1 MTGPVFV
8 GTPPFSKGLVIDAPG
23 LPLRMGH
30 PLGKFLSLSLSL
42 HPVNQPVLVLFSG
55 SNYPLLY
62 LIIKF

>member
-8 GTPPFSKGLVIDAPG
+8 GTPPFLLGLVIDAPG

-42 HPVNQPVLVLFSG
+42 HPVNKPVLVLFKRLQLPAWCF
-55 SNYPLLY
+55 Y
-62 LIIKF
+62 